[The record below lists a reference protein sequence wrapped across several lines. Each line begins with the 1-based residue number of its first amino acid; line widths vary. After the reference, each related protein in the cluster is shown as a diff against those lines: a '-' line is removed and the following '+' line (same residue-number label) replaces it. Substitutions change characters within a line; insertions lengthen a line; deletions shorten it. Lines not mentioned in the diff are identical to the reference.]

1 MQDIITLNPL
11 YKRDSK
17 GKVRVWQIQVGS
29 DNENIAGIR
38 STSGLVDGE
47 KITSVWNMSVPKNIG
62 RANATTAK
70 TQAYFEAQ
78 AEWVKKNAKEYF
90 ADLADIDSYENFKPM
105 LAHDF
110 TKTPV
115 TSGYTQP
122 KLDGIRCVIDNRGM
136 WTRAGK
142 PIVSCPHIWESVKP
156 IFNWAPNIVLDGELY
171 NHELKADFQKITSL
185 VRKSVNI
192 GQDELLEASHLVEY
206 HIYDM
211 FDKDQPE
218 LTFTKRQTEIYNHIG
233 ELYTSNKLVIV
244 KTAQADDTA
253 TIDRLYGEYTEAG
266 YEGQM
271 IRQDTAYECKRSKSL
286 LERKEFTTDEFEVVE
301 VVEGQ
306 GAWTGYAKRFI
317 LKLADGRT
325 FGSGVRGTQAQLK
338 ALLESQE
345 KTTWATCRYFEL
357 SNDGVP
363 RFPVVIDYGTGKRN
377 D

>member
-70 TQAYFEAQ
+70 TQAEFEAQ
-78 AEWVKKNAKEYF
+78 AEWDKKNAKEYF

-253 TIDRLYGEYTEAG
+253 TIDRLYGEYTE
-266 YEGQM
+266 
-271 IRQDTAYECKRSKSL
+271 
-286 LERKEFTTDEFEVVE
+286 
-301 VVEGQ
+301 
-306 GAWTGYAKRFI
+306 
-317 LKLADGRT
+317 
-325 FGSGVRGTQAQLK
+325 
-338 ALLESQE
+338 
-345 KTTWATCRYFEL
+345 
-357 SNDGVP
+357 
-363 RFPVVIDYGTGKRN
+363 
-377 D
+377 